1 MFNDTSP
8 PPFELATCRLKD
20 KHNITVL
27 VPTKPLSASGKSQ
40 FDDSPLCHSMS
51 FHNINWSGNNRQ
63 LPAQRS
69 EKVEDAQGQPL
80 GSRQSLERT
89 LLGYCLAVKGIVKIS
104 DIVAVLSLLEMT

>member
-8 PPFELATCRLKD
+8 QPFELAACRLKD
-20 KHNITVL
+20 KHNVTVL
-27 VPTKPLSASGKSQ
+27 AQMKPFSASGKSQ
-40 FDDSPLCHSMS
+40 FDDSPLCHTMG

-69 EKVEDAQGQPL
+69 EEVEDAQGQPL
-80 GSRQSLERT
+80 GSQQSLERT
-89 LLGYCLAVKGIVKIS
+89 LLGYYLALKGIAKIS